1 MVVKKIK
8 NPKKSASKAGR
19 IGGLLDY
26 ILNPESKNENEKCV
40 YAGSRGFLTDSPQS
54 HKAEMLALSQE
65 AVRSKDTVNHYVI
78 SWQAGEQPSH
88 QQIDEAVSLFLDEL
102 GLNGHQTVYGLH
114 ADTDNLHLHLVINRV
129 HPETLKVVKPNK
141 GFDIE
146 AAHKAIARIE
156 HAQGWHR
163 EPHGRYQVLENGE
176 LGREHIDTALDAA
189 RKQRQPDQVTR
200 DREQR
205 TGEKSA
211 QRVAIEDGAAIIQS
225 ATDWQTLHRQLAE
238 KGIRYEKKG
247 SGAMLFVGEV
257 AIKPSSVDRAAS
269 LPHLQKRLGPYQPP
283 IDRLNIVERGPE
295 PIQAAQPGWETF
307 ITDRKAHYAA
317 RNAATLALRKRQDAE
332 RKQLATQQ
340 KAKRETILTG
350 SWKGKGDLLN
360 AMRSVLAAEQAAE
373 KAGLK
378 EGHQQAWKQLRQQ
391 YRPFPDYEQWLRQQ
405 QQPEQADV
413 WRYRHTEPQ
422 RIQGDTN
429 EPPTPRDIRAYTARI
444 QGRQVHYFRKEEET
458 QATGQSGIASF
469 VDKGREIDIHDWRNR
484 DCVLS
489 ALQLSAQKWGSFRIN
504 GNPEYKALCVEL
516 AAEHGFKI
524 NNPELQTGIENERQ
538 RLQQARAQAVQKETV
553 PQPVHE
559 LGRGR

>member
-1 MVVKKIK
+1 MIVKKIK
-8 NPKKSASKAGR
+8 NPKKSSTKATR

-26 ILNPESKNENEKCV
+26 ILIPENNNTNEKCV
-40 YAGSRGFLTDSPQS
+40 YSGAINFLTDTHKSQ
-54 HKAEMLALSQE
+54 KAEILALSQE
-65 AVRSKDTVNHYVI
+65 SVRSSDTVNHYVI
-78 SWQAGEQPSH
+78 SWQEGEQPSH
-88 QQIDEAVSLFLDEL
+88 AQIDEAVNLFLDEL
-102 GLNGHQTVYGLH
+102 GLNDHQTVYGLH
-114 ADTDNLHLHLVINRV
+114 ADTDNLHLHMVINRV
-129 HPETLKVVKPNK
+129 HPESLKVIKPNK

-156 HAQGWHR
+156 HVQGWKR
-163 EPHGRYQVLENGE
+163 EQHGRYQVLESGE
-176 LGREHIDTALDAA
+176 LGREHIDTE
-189 RKQRQPDQVTR
+189 KQRQPDQVKR

-211 QRVAIEDGAAIIQS
+211 QRIAIEDGAAIIKS

-247 SGAMLFVGEV
+247 SGAMLYVGEV
-257 AIKPSSVDRAAS
+257 AIKPSSVDRGAS
-269 LPHLQKRLGPYQPP
+269 LPHLQMRLGVYESPNTL
-283 IDRLNIVERGPE
+283 LNIVERKPE
-295 PIQAAQPGWETF
+295 PIQAGQPGWETF

-317 RNAATLALRKRQDAE
+317 KNTTTMGLRKQQEAE
-332 RKQLATQQ
+332 RQQLVTQQ
-340 KAKRETILTG
+340 KAKREMILKG

-378 EGHQQAWKQLRQQ
+378 ESHQQAWKPLRQQ

-413 WRYRHTEPQ
+413 WRYRHTAPQ
-422 RIQGDTN
+422 RIQGDTH

-444 QGRQVHYFRKEEET
+444 TGRQVHYFRKEN
-458 QATGQSGIASF
+458 TGQIAGQGGAASF

-484 DCVLS
+484 DCVLA
-489 ALQLSAQKWGSFRIN
+489 ALQLSAQKWGGFRIS
-504 GNPEYKALCVEL
+504 GNPEYKALCIEL

-538 RLQQARAQAVQKETV
+538 RLQQARAQEKTV
-553 PQPVHE
+553 PQPVYE